1 MNTLDIDISVVLGV
15 ANFKKKEM
23 YICSFEANGGR
34 VLELLPFYIFSF
46 MFST

>member
-1 MNTLDIDISVVLGV
+1 MNTLDIDISVVLGE
-15 ANFKKKEM
+15 ANFKKKM
-23 YICSFEANGGR
+23 YICSFKANGGR

>member
-15 ANFKKKEM
+15 ANFKKM